1 MNILASYSW
10 LKEYVQTQLSPED
23 FARELSLKS
32 MSVETLSRIGERFQG
47 MVIGVVKTIVKHPG
61 ADRLRVASVDIGEN
75 IVEIVCGGTNLAEG
89 MSVVV
94 ALPGS
99 KVRWHG
105 GADWTT
111 LEKTTIRGV
120 ESIGMICAPSEVG
133 LDYIPCGDHE
143 IWDVTAIV
151 NCDAGTPVADAL
163 DLNDVVFDI
172 EVTTNR
178 PDAMG
183 MVGLAREAAVA
194 VGGRFVAPT
203 VALNSV
209 STSPS
214 LEVKI
219 EDDRCERY
227 MAAVVGGVAVGQ
239 SPWWMQRRLVLAGYR
254 PINTIVDI
262 TNYVLL
268 ELGQPLH
275 AFDRS
280 VIAGESI
287 VVRAGKKDETL
298 TLLDGKIAKLDESII
313 VIADSEKPLALAG
326 MMGGKDSGT
335 TSSTTTVVF
344 EAATFNG
351 ATIRR
356 AARALDVATDSQLLF
371 EKGLS
376 PSALPIAL
384 ARAVE
389 LATQIAGGTLVDV
402 VDVYPVPRVPKV
414 FPLFTQQIRDRIGV
428 DIDNAQQVDILTKL
442 GFIVAPKGD
451 AFSVTVPYWREDDIE
466 ESVDFTEEVAR
477 MYGYHN
483 MPSLLPASRPPAG
496 RDDVTLEWE
505 LWSKRFL
512 ASAGFS
518 EFFNYSLV
526 SVQDLEMYGVSP
538 KDALAVFNPLST
550 DLTHMRSTLIPSVLR
565 AVERNQA
572 LTPSA
577 KVFELARVYIPQDG
591 SLPDE
596 RLTMVFGEYG
606 ATDAESVFMHLR
618 GALELF
624 AEKAGLEFV
633 FERLDSN
640 SHWHGGRSVSV
651 SIHGVAVGTLG
662 QVASDFQSAFGI
674 HRPVFL
680 AELDLEAI
688 IPFMRHSYRY
698 EALPMFPV
706 VVRDIAVL
714 VDEHA
719 EYEKICTVARGSQ
732 SLVTHCN
739 IVDIYRGEGIPAGK
753 KSVTLSLTFMAPDRT
768 LTSDEVEGVLTTVT
782 RELLLRID
790 GVVRS

>member
-1 MNILASYSW
+1 MNFLASYSW

-32 MSVETLSRIGERFQG
+32 MSVETLSHVGERFRG
-47 MVIGVVKTIVKHPG
+47 MVIGEVKTIVKHPG
-61 ADRLRVASVDIGEN
+61 ADRLRVATVDIGES

-99 KVRWHG
+99 RVRWHG

-111 LEKTTIRGV
+111 LEKTAIRGV

-133 LDYIPCGDHE
+133 LDHVPCGDHE
-143 IWDVTAIV
+143 IWDVTSIV

-194 VGGRFVAPT
+194 VGGRFVAP
-203 VALNSV
+203 VIVLNSV
-209 STSPS
+209 SNAPS
-214 LEVKI
+214 LEVRV

-227 MAAVVGGVAVGQ
+227 MAAVVGGVVVGQ

-280 VIAGESI
+280 MIAGESI
-287 VVRAGKKDETL
+287 IVRPGKKDETL
-298 TLLDGKIAKLDESII
+298 TLLDGKTAKLDASMI
-313 VIADSEKPLALAG
+313 VVADSEKPLALAG

-335 TSSTTTVVF
+335 SSSTTTVVF

-351 ATIRR
+351 AIIRR

-389 LATQIAGGTLVDV
+389 LAMQIAGGTLIDV
-402 VDVYPVPRVPKV
+402 VDVYPNPRIPKV

-428 DIDNAQQVDILTKL
+428 DIDDVQQTDILTKL
-442 GFIVAPKGD
+442 GFVVTSRGG
-451 AFSVTVPYWREDDIE
+451 AFSVTIPYWREDDIE
-466 ESVDFTEEVAR
+466 ESVDFTEEIAR
-477 MYGYHN
+477 MYGYHI
-483 MPSLLPASRPPAG
+483 MPSLLPASRPPVG

-512 ASAGFS
+512 ASAGYS

-550 DLTHMRSTLIPSVLR
+550 DLTHMRPTLIPSVLR

-577 KVFELARVYIPQDG
+577 KVFELARVYVPQDG
-591 SLPDE
+591 NLPDE

-606 ATDAESVFMHLR
+606 VTDAESVFMHLR
-618 GALELF
+618 GTLELF
-624 AEKAGLEFV
+624 AEKAGLDFA

-651 SIHGVAVGTLG
+651 SVHGVAVGTLG

-680 AELDLEAI
+680 AELDLEAM

-698 EALPMFPV
+698 EALPVFPV

-719 EYEKICTVARGSQ
+719 EYTKICGIARGSQ
-732 SLVTHCN
+732 VLVTHCGV
-739 IVDIYRGEGIPAGK
+739 VDIYRGEGIPAGK

-768 LTSDEVEGVLTTVT
+768 LTSDEVEVVLTTVT